1 MFFLILAILCG
12 SMLALMIRL
21 SEGRVKSKTSMLA
34 VNYMTCTLLCGIYMG
49 FDLSLDMQ
57 GSGRTLLLG
66 AFTGVFYVLSLLLMQ
81 VSIRQNGV
89 ILPSVFSRLGGLLV
103 PLLVAICFFGESPTV
118 LQIIG
123 AIIAALSII
132 AITSGG
138 KRTAVTSV
146 GSLLLILL
154 SDGIATAMSSV
165 YEQLGRVEL
174 STQFL
179 FYTFGT
185 ALLIC
190 LALIIRNKEGF
201 GWKELLF
208 GLCIGVP
215 NFFASRCLLQA
226 LQTIPAVIAYPTRGV
241 ASLLVITLAGVVF
254 FRERLHKRQWAAIA
268 AILVAVV
275 LLNI

>member
-1 MFFLILAILCG
+1 MLFLILAILGG
-12 SMLALMIRL
+12 SMLSIVMRL
-21 SEGRVKSKTSMLA
+21 SEGRVQSKTSMLA
-34 VNYMTCTLLCGIYMG
+34 VNYITCMLLCGFYMG

-57 GSGRTLLLG
+57 GSGRTLALG
-66 AFTGVFYVLSLLLMQ
+66 AVTGVFYVVSLLLMQ

-103 PLLVAICFFGESPTV
+103 PLLIAICFFGESPSM

-123 AIIAALSII
+123 AVIASLAIV
-132 AITSGG
+132 AITAGG
-138 KRTAVTSV
+138 KQTAVTSV
-146 GSLLLILL
+146 VSLLLILVT
-154 SDGIATAMSSV
+154 DGIAAAMSTV
-165 YEQLGRVEL
+165 YEKLGRIEL

-179 FYTFGT
+179 FYTFAT

-190 LALIIRNKEGF
+190 IVLIIRNRESF
-201 GWKELLF
+201 GLKELLY
-208 GLCIGVP
+208 GLAIGIP
-215 NFFASRCLLQA
+215 NFFASRCLLQS
-226 LQTIPAVIAYPTRGV
+226 LQTIPAVIVYPTRGV

-254 FRERLHKRQWAAIA
+254 FRERLRKRQWAAIA